1 MESLAYKMK
10 KSVYKL
16 DELNELPN
24 SPGIYFMK
32 DEGDFVIYVGKS
44 KNLKNRVKSY
54 FFKGGGHSRKIK
66 RMIKNVSH
74 VDIIRTDTEFDAL
87 LLECRYIHEIKPMY
101 NTLLKNYDKYK
112 YLSLNQKSHNLIE
125 VKDDIDD
132 DGIYFGP
139 YSFGRKMTA
148 IKDILVKVYKLP
160 ICSRP
165 NKCIRYD
172 LGKCIA
178 PCRGNV
184 NETLK
189 YSTIKNIESDL
200 NGKSNFVV
208 RQLKKEM
215 NSQIENL
222 NFEKAAVIKEE
233 IDLFSSIVRKQ
244 KNLLNLKRNIVFW
257 MKMDE
262 FKYKIYYISMF
273 EVKYEKILD
282 TKNLSR
288 ETVDKI
294 KREIKE
300 LILKEGK
307 SDRIIKKEEIDYIN
321 IVNEYIKN
329 TEDRGYIIV

>member
-1 MESLAYKMK
+1 MK

>member
-1 MESLAYKMK
+1 MK

-66 RMIKNVSH
+66 RMIKNVSY
-74 VDIIRTDTEFDAL
+74 VEIIRTDTEFDAL

>member
-1 MESLAYKMK
+1 MK

-132 DGIYFGP
+132 HGIYFGP

-200 NGKSNFVV
+200 NGKSHFVV